1 MAVGTVSGLNLDEQW
16 QLIETQSPSAASAA
30 TFSSVSGYKRLML
43 VWKTTPS
50 TGSFVYMSVNNNT
63 TSNDYTS
70 VVNWQAAALNK
81 VLTTSITLDAQDH
94 SGLHA
99 GMVIIENVTQT
110 MPHILTNFVNQRA
123 DAFYGLVINTAPIT
137 RVDIYPSTGTFTGTV
152 SIYGIAA

>member
-1 MAVGTVSGLNLDEQW
+1 MAVGTVSGVSDDIW
-16 QLIETQSPSAASAA
+16 QLIDSQSPSAASTV

-50 TGSFVYMSVNNNT
+50 VGSFIYMSVNNNT

-70 VVNWQAAALNK
+70 VVNWQAASLNK
-81 VLTTSITLDAQDH
+81 TLTTSITLDAQDH
-94 SGLHA
+94 SGLHS
-99 GMVIIENVTQT
+99 GMAVIENVNQT
-110 MPHILTNFVNQRA
+110 VPHIITNFVNQRA
-123 DAFYGLVINTAPIT
+123 DAFYGMVINSAAVT